1 MLARATFRHHPL
13 TALSAVPLPRFQST
27 TIPASKCLHIHAL
40 PMRPRVSRQRPVT
53 CNTPHAQRRM
63 LSVDSVIT
71 VLTPPALFLGLL
83 IGLWTYKCVM
93 TVIFQEKFI
102 YMPYM
107 PPFARSEKIEDY
119 EASCNPVEWVE
130 ERIRSLDG
138 TKISLVIGR
147 VAEDENSPQQHA
159 ALEQP
164 TQNVKRKEF
173 IVCYFQGNGSS
184 TPPRL
189 PLLSRVLKLLHAR
202 KQPDVRYTLV
212 ALSYRGFWNS
222 SGKPTEPGIQLDAQ
236 ALLNHLETVYGSKPG
251 TDAEVILWGQSVGAG
266 VAANAA
272 ATYLTR
278 RRQTGENPILPVTGL
293 IMETPFTSIKS
304 MLFALYPQK
313 WLPYQ
318 YLHPFLRNHWD
329 NEIALRRLAGVE
341 AERRP
346 PILFLPATRDEV
358 VPPSEVEKLKDA
370 CSTLGLQHESKGI
383 IGALHTE
390 ATTRREGQEA
400 VAKFIEKVSGS

>member
-1 MLARATFRHHPL
+1 
-13 TALSAVPLPRFQST
+13 
-27 TIPASKCLHIHAL
+27 
-40 PMRPRVSRQRPVT
+40 
-53 CNTPHAQRRM
+53 
-63 LSVDSVIT
+63 
-71 VLTPPALFLGLL
+71 
-83 IGLWTYKCVM
+83 M
-93 TVIFQEKFI
+93 TVVFQEKFI

-119 EASCNPVEWVE
+119 EASCKPVEWGE

-138 TKISLVIGR
+138 TKISLVTGR
-147 VAEDENSPQQHA
+147 VAEDENHSRQHP

-164 TQNVKRKEF
+164 TQKVKRKEV

-236 ALLNHLETVYGSKPG
+236 ALLNHFETEYGLLPG
-251 TDAEVILWGQSVGAG
+251 ADVEIVLWGQSVGAG

-272 ATYLTR
+272 ATYLTQE
-278 RRQTGENPILPVTGL
+278 RQNGENPKLPVTGL

-329 NEIALRRLAGVE
+329 NEIALRRLAMVE
-341 AERRP
+341 VERRP
-346 PILFLPATRDEV
+346 PIFFLPATRDEV
-358 VPPSEVEKLKDA
+358 VPPSEVENLKDA
-370 CSTLGLQHESKGI
+370 CIKLGLQHECKGI

-390 ATTRREGQEA
+390 ATTRREGHEA
-400 VAKFIEKVSGS
+400 VAKFIEKVLGS